1 MVSRKKTRRRKK
13 VTAKKTAS
21 ASSPSILKEAQLA
34 EKDATKAVAKSKTLL
49 DRGTLKMSRAID
61 AARRKKRALSKR
73 RISTNAAAQR
83 LTARLKKKST
93 ASTRRE
99 LKRTVEAKSALA
111 AEVAA
116 VEKEL
121 NTLREQYAEMKL
133 MKAESDAVGK
143 AALKAR
149 KAFKKK
155 VAKSARR
162 RR

>member
-1 MVSRKKTRRRKK
+1 MVARKKTRRKKK

-21 ASSPSILKEAQLA
+21 TSPPSILKEALLA
-34 EKDATKAVAKSKTLL
+34 QKNATKAVATSKTLL
-49 DRGTLKMSRAID
+49 DKGTVKLARAIV

-73 RISTNAAAQR
+73 RVSTNAAAQR

-93 ASTRRE
+93 ASTIRE

-111 AEVAA
+111 AEVTALGQ
-116 VEKEL
+116 EL
-121 NTLREQYAEMKL
+121 KTLGEQYAAMKL
-133 MKAESDAVGK
+133 MKTESDMVGK

-155 VAKSARR
+155 VAKKARR
-162 RR
+162 